1 MNMIDVSGRCGEHVS
16 RKRMGGVERRNP
28 LSWQL
33 IQCSRLCVCVCVC
46 VCVKEGIFIKSLKFH
61 SIAINKYGTRP
72 PSHSL

>member
-1 MNMIDVSGRCGEHVS
+1 MESPVSATHSVQQAVCVH
-16 RKRMGGVERRNP
+16 
-28 LSWQL
+28 
-33 IQCSRLCVCVCVC
+33 VCVCVC